1 MRLVYER
8 KRALPSVQPMNNA
21 PFIAERLAALI
32 EEIRSEDAKI
42 EDSASYKL
50 ARWADE
56 LVAIRAEVEAGH
68 AAIEAALAQ
77 GDEEVS
83 ELRAMNADKAKT
95 IGELSSTIFKRERTF
110 SPAEREALEVAEHEL
125 HAASHCGTPFIVN
138 QFMAAKADILRA
150 MLAERSANE

>member
-1 MRLVYER
+1 MTRD
-8 KRALPSVQPMNNA
+8 
-21 PFIAERLAALI
+21 AALRAVC
-32 EEIRSEDAKI
+32 EEMRRTANMNVDILPGDVREW
-42 EDSASYKL
+42 L
-50 ARWADE
+50 TQ
-56 LVAIRAEVEAGH
+56 
-68 AAIEAALAQ
+68 IEAALAQ

-95 IGELSSTIFKRERTF
+95 IEELSSTIFKRERTF

-150 MLAERSANE
+150 MLAESSANE